1 MAARQRIF
9 HIEEEMAMSLKC
21 GLLGE
26 RLGHSKSPGI
36 HGKLGDYEYRLYEKR
51 PDEVEDFILH
61 GDYDVLNVTIPYKK
75 VAFGLCGEV
84 SPVAAELGNANVI
97 VKRLDGTLFGD
108 NTDKAGFERLVK
120 IVGADV
126 RGKKCVVLGTGGA
139 AMTAA
144 AALRGLGAGKV
155 VHISRTGEDNYG
167 NLGRNADAAVLV
179 NATPVGMFPNVD
191 AQPVPLSAFP
201 KCEAVIDLIYNPSP
215 TRLLAEAGRLGI
227 ANVGGMPMLEE
238 QARLASRHMNANL
251 YLYGAP
257 GSGKSTC
264 GRVLAERKG
273 MPFVDL
279 DAEIEKRAGRKIKDI
294 FSMDGE
300 AAFRRIESDE
310 LKRVSAT
317 PGQVVALGGGALLD
331 PASRTVA
338 EATGRVIFIECD
350 EAELIRR
357 VAASCER
364 PLLAGDGEER
374 MKALLQ
380 SRRDHYASFGERL
393 SFGTDHFPFATHLP
407 SVHA

>member
-1 MAARQRIF
+1 
-9 HIEEEMAMSLKC
+9 MSFRC

-26 RLGHSKSPGI
+26 RLGHSMSPEI
-36 HGKLGDYEYRLYEKR
+36 HGRLGGYEYRLYERR
-51 PDEVEDFILH
+51 PEEVRDFLLH

-75 VAFGLCGEV
+75 TAFALCGEV
-84 SPVAAELGNANVI
+84 SAVAAELGNVNVV

-126 RGKKCVVLGTGGA
+126 RGGKCVVLGTGGA

-144 AALRGLGAGKV
+144 AALRGLGAGRV
-155 VHISRTGEDNYG
+155 VHVSRTGEDNYG
-167 NLGRNADAAVLV
+167 NLGRNADARVLV

-201 KCEAVIDLIYNPSP
+201 KCEAVIDLVYNPSP
-215 TRLLAEAGRLGI
+215 TRLLAEAERRGI

-238 QARLASRHMNANL
+238 QARLASVHMNANL

-257 GSGKSTC
+257 GAGKSTL

-279 DAEIEKRAGRKIKDI
+279 DAEVERRAGRRIGAI
-294 FSMDGE
+294 FAEDGE
-300 AAFRRIESDE
+300 AAFRRMESEE
-310 LKRVSAT
+310 LRRVSSA

-331 PASRTVA
+331 PASRALA
-338 EATGRVIFIECD
+338 ESTGRVVFVECD
-350 EAELIRR
+350 EAELLRR
-357 VAASCER
+357 VSASGER
-364 PLLAGDGEER
+364 PLLSGDAAER
-374 MKALLQ
+374 MRNLL
-380 SRRDHYASFGERL
+380 RARAAHYASFRERIRGL
-393 SFGTDHFPFATHLP
+393 NLVQCAP
-407 SVHA
+407 